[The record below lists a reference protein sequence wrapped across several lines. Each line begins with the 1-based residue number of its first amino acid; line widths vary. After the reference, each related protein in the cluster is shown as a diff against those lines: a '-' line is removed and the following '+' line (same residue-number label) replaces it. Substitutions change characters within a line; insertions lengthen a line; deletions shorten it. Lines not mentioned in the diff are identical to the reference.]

1 MEQKN
6 KLWWENRVLRS
17 VDNLRL
23 WHDNPRLDPA
33 SKLITVRDF
42 VEELILEPNDEN
54 KFINLVK
61 SIATRGFRSIDPVV
75 IWKNEAG
82 QFVVA
87 EGNRRIL
94 ALKLLRNPE
103 KAPLSIRKSITE
115 YSRLINRDEIEKVKV
130 CLAPSYEETR
140 WYILQRHSPASN
152 QARWQR
158 LQIQRFIIN
167 VYDSVNQN
175 IDETIKIT
183 GFQRSEI
190 IQALRY
196 VKLRD
201 IAAKPEVLALLTEHE
216 QKEVTSHHISMT
228 ILERWFGSS
237 RVKEAWHLIFTDSG
251 ITINADLNSF
261 YAAYAKFL
269 KFMISPK
276 DNGLKFTVN
285 TRTIDNKFEDILS
298 SLPQVLHKD
307 EVSKS
312 QTNDKVD
319 ITLDTSTQKQE
330 DEGKDVS
337 PEKDEKPKVLK
348 GNPKR
353 GQFTDNYH
361 AIKTNSYKV
370 IALFDEFKRLPLKRY
385 PNVAGASLRIFLE
398 LAVDQYVVSKE
409 LQNELAKKK
418 KSSYNDIRLKDKLSL
433 LRGEFIVEPSA
444 NKVIDQLL
452 HMENDFSLNT
462 LNEYIHSDK
471 CHKVEAQFLNRFW
484 DMMTPLFYELINL
497 EES

>member
-1 MEQKN
+1 MEQTN
-6 KLWWENRVLRS
+6 KQWWENRVLRS
-17 VDNLRL
+17 VDNLKL

-42 VEELILEPNDEN
+42 VEELILEPADEN
-54 KFINLVK
+54 KFLSLVK
-61 SIATRGFRSIDPVV
+61 SIATRGFISIDPVV

-94 ALKLLRNPE
+94 ALKLLRSPE
-103 KAPLSIRKSITE
+103 RAPLSIRKSITE
-115 YSRLINRDEIEKVKV
+115 YSRLIDRDEIEKVKV
-130 CLAPSYEETR
+130 CLSPSYEETR
-140 WYILQRHSPASN
+140 WYVLQRHSPASN

-175 IDETIKIT
+175 IEETIKIT

-201 IAAKPEVLALLTEHE
+201 IAAKPEVLGLLTAHE
-216 QKEVTSHHISMT
+216 QKEVTSHSISMT
-228 ILERWFGSS
+228 IIERWFGSS
-237 RVKEAWHLIFTDSG
+237 RVKEAWHLVFTDSG
-251 ITINADLNSF
+251 ITINANLASF

-276 DNGLKFTVN
+276 DNGLKFAVN
-285 TRTIDNKFEDILS
+285 TRTIDNNFEEILNA
-298 SLPQVLHKD
+298 LPKVLHRD
-307 EVSKS
+307 TTTEEVPLS
-312 QTNDKVD
+312 VGD
-319 ITLDTSTQKQE
+319 ITLAPPTEQQTNE
-330 DEGKDVS
+330 DNNVA
-337 PEKDEKPKVLK
+337 PEKDEKSKVLK

-353 GQFTDNYH
+353 GQFTDTYH
-361 AIKTNSYKV
+361 KIKTNSYKV
-370 IALFDEFKRLPLKRY
+370 IALFDEFKKLPLKRY

-398 LAVDQYVVSKE
+398 LAVDQYVTTKE

-418 KSSYNDIRLKDKLSL
+418 QCSYNDIRLKDKLSI
-433 LRGEFIVEPSA
+433 LRGEFIVETAA

-484 DMMTPLFYELINL
+484 DMMTPLFNELISL
-497 EES
+497 DES